1 MPPKKK
7 KGGDEKPFLGRP
19 KNNVKMGIVGLP
31 NVGKSTTFNLMCG
44 MSVAAENFP
53 FCTIDPTES
62 RVAYPDEKYDWL
74 VDLYKPKSEVPAYLT
89 VTDIAG
95 LIRGA
100 SEGEGLGNAFLSN
113 ILACDA
119 IFHLVRAFSDEEI
132 IHVDGDVNP
141 VRDLETIRN
150 ELLIK
155 DMQFVNDNYSR
166 CAAEAKRNGK
176 DKEAQENLKAFTKI
190 KEHMEAGKE
199 LRFGD
204 WSLREIDMI
213 NEASYLTAKPVVF
226 LVNMSEKNYVT
237 KKNKHLVA
245 LQTWIKENCPGE
257 TMIPYS
263 ASFEDKYHVAGVEA
277 AEACAAAMDDAVKAA
292 SPAGLQAQR
301 AATTAAQEAYLAA
314 CKEKHSVDK
323 LQSAF
328 KRIIKNGY
336 SALHLHHFFT
346 CGHDE
351 VKCWTIRER
360 TKAPQAAGTI
370 HGDFETHFIKAEIMA
385 YADLN
390 AAGSEAECKAAGK
403 MQLKGKDYTV
413 ESGDCIFF
421 HHNATK

>member
-7 KGGDEKPFLGRP
+7 KAGLEKPFLGRP
-19 KNNVKMGIVGLP
+19 GNHVKMGIVGLP

-44 MSVAAENFP
+44 MEVAAENFP
-53 FCTIDPTES
+53 FCTIDPTVS
-62 RVAYPDEKYDWL
+62 RVAYPDERYDWL
-74 VDLYKPKSEVPAYLT
+74 VDLYKPKSEVPAFLT

-132 IHVDGDVNP
+132 IHVDGDVDP
-141 VRDLETIRN
+141 VRDLITIRN

-155 DMQFVNDNYSR
+155 DMEFVNNNFAR
-166 CAAEAKRNGK
+166 CEAEAKRNGK
-176 DKEAQENLKAFTKI
+176 DKEAQENYKAFCKI

-226 LVNMSEKNYVT
+226 LVNMSEKNYIT
-237 KKNKHLVA
+237 KKNKHLVP
-245 LQTWIKENCPGE
+245 LQAWIKENCPGE
-257 TMIPYS
+257 AMIPYS
-263 ASFEDKYHVAGVEA
+263 ASFEAKYHEA
-277 AEACAAAMDDAVKAA
+277 ED
-292 SPAGLQAQR
+292 PA
-301 AATTAAQEAYLAA
+301 AYLAA
-314 CKEKHSVDK
+314 CKEKHNVDK

-328 KRIIKNGY
+328 KRIIRNGY

-370 HGDFETHFIKAEIMA
+370 HGDFETHFIKAEIMT
-385 YADLN
+385 YEDLN

-403 MQLKGKDYTV
+403 LALKGKEYV
-413 ESGDCIFF
+413 VQSGDCIFF

>member
-1 MPPKKK
+1 MGSTTTSMPPKKK

-119 IFHLVRAFSDEEI
+119 IFHLVRAFSDEDI

-166 CAAEAKRNGK
+166 CAAEAALRHDQRGFIF
-176 DKEAQENLKAFTKI
+176 DRQACCFPC
-190 KEHMEAGKE
+190 EHEREE
-199 LRFGD
+199 LRHQK
-204 WSLREIDMI
+204 EQ
-213 NEASYLTAKPVVF
+213 ASCR
-226 LVNMSEKNYVT
+226 S
-237 KKNKHLVA
+237 
-245 LQTWIKENCPGE
+245 
-257 TMIPYS
+257 
-263 ASFEDKYHVAGVEA
+263 
-277 AEACAAAMDDAVKAA
+277 
-292 SPAGLQAQR
+292 
-301 AATTAAQEAYLAA
+301 
-314 CKEKHSVDK
+314 
-323 LQSAF
+323 
-328 KRIIKNGY
+328 
-336 SALHLHHFFT
+336 
-346 CGHDE
+346 
-351 VKCWTIRER
+351 
-360 TKAPQAAGTI
+360 
-370 HGDFETHFIKAEIMA
+370 
-385 YADLN
+385 ADLDQR
-390 AAGSEAECKAAGK
+390 ELPRRDDDPLQC
-403 MQLKGKDYTV
+403 LL
-413 ESGDCIFF
+413 
-421 HHNATK
+421 

>member
-1 MPPKKK
+1 MGSTTRSMPPKKK

-19 KNNVKMGIVGLP
+19 KNNVKMGIVRLP

-44 MSVAAENFP
+44 MSVAA
-53 FCTIDPTES
+53 
-62 RVAYPDEKYDWL
+62 EKYDWL

-119 IFHLVRAFSDEEI
+119 IFHLVRAFSDEDI

-166 CAAEAKRNGK
+166 CVAEAKRNGK

-237 KKNKHLVA
+237 KKN
-245 LQTWIKENCPGE
+245 
-257 TMIPYS
+257 
-263 ASFEDKYHVAGVEA
+263 
-277 AEACAAAMDDAVKAA
+277 
-292 SPAGLQAQR
+292 
-301 AATTAAQEAYLAA
+301 
-314 CKEKHSVDK
+314 
-323 LQSAF
+323 
-328 KRIIKNGY
+328 
-336 SALHLHHFFT
+336 
-346 CGHDE
+346 
-351 VKCWTIRER
+351 
-360 TKAPQAAGTI
+360 
-370 HGDFETHFIKAEIMA
+370 
-385 YADLN
+385 
-390 AAGSEAECKAAGK
+390 
-403 MQLKGKDYTV
+403 
-413 ESGDCIFF
+413 
-421 HHNATK
+421 